1 MFLLQVGEVDAGAE
15 KLISVTRECLYVGI
29 QQCGPNK
36 PIRGKVK
43 FFLCD
48 IMTVYS
54 VLAINPLYISYSR
67 FAS

>member
-1 MFLLQVGEVDAGAE
+1 MFLLQVGEVDPGAE

-29 QQCGPNK
+29 EQCGPNK
-36 PIRGKVK
+36 PIRGKVQ
-43 FFLCD
+43 FFLCA

-54 VLAINPLYISYSR
+54 GLAISPRYMSYSR